1 MASNQSKV
9 GWGVRGAL
17 LAACAS
23 LLAGVFAAVLPGRNM
38 GPEGSLSWF
47 LIESSDAV
55 AEVGLIAALVGLH
68 ARQAHRSGRLGLIGV
83 VVTVAG
89 TGLMVVSTVMWLL
102 PMTDGVLLDVL
113 FNGSL
118 LLWLVGFPVFGVATL
133 RAGVLPRWCG
143 GVLLGFIPFFAT
155 LFVLVDYWG
164 EVRAGL
170 AVAWLALAA
179 ALRTDLRAEGDWAN
193 EIEPTP
199 PAPRGADV

>member
-1 MASNQSKV
+1 MWSGRSRV
-9 GWGVRGAL
+9 SWGVRGAL
-17 LAACAS
+17 LAAAAS
-23 LLAGVFAAVLPGRNM
+23 LLAGVFAAVFPGRNM
-38 GPEGSLSWF
+38 GSEGSLSWF
-47 LIESSDAV
+47 LIESCDAV

-68 ARQAHRSGRLGLIGV
+68 TRQAHRSGRLGLIGV

-113 FNGSL
+113 FNGAL
-118 LLWLVGFPVFGVATL
+118 LLWLVGFPVFGIATL

-143 GVLLGFIPFFAT
+143 GVLLGFIPFFAAV
-155 LFVLVDYWG
+155 FVLVDYWG

-179 ALRTDLRAEGDWAN
+179 ALRADLRADGDWVDRT
-193 EIEPTP
+193 ESTP
-199 PAPRGADV
+199 PAHRVAEV